1 MKFKLNLIPLLSI
14 PFIAI
19 SCKNNQKPIQEE
31 NKIENKEAEA
41 NNKQDE
47 IKIYHFIDFYN
58 SSKINNKQIF
68 IDNDLQAS
76 NILNGYIFYE
86 EYKTVDDTGFD
97 EDADLEITKNN
108 VHIFKISSFFNKD
121 FFKENI
127 LIYTSEIP
135 NLLTPN
141 INNVENAKIF
151 FPIKIENGKFV
162 YDDQANIIEKNIEKV
177 RNFKFNLKHINYIH
191 SSVKGFYI
199 AINKKHKQAFKDF
212 VNKIYTS

>member
-1 MKFKLNLIPLLSI
+1 MKFKLNIIPLLSI
-14 PFIAI
+14 PLFAI
-19 SCKNNQKPIQEE
+19 SCKNNEKPIQEE
-31 NKIENKEAEA
+31 KKIENKEAET
-41 NNKQDE
+41 NTKQDE
-47 IKIYHFIDFYN
+47 LKIYHFIDFYN

-68 IDNDLQAS
+68 IDNDLWAS
-76 NILNGYIFYE
+76 TILNGYIFYE

-97 EDADLEITKNN
+97 EDTDLEITKNN
-108 VHIFKISSFFNKD
+108 VHLFKISSFFNKD

-135 NLLTPN
+135 NLLSPN
-141 INNVENAKIF
+141 INNVKNVKIL

-177 RNFKFNLKHINYIH
+177 RNFEFNPKHINYIH

-199 AINKKHKQAFKDF
+199 AINKKHSQAFKDF
-212 VNKIYTS
+212 IKRIYSS

>member
-1 MKFKLNLIPLLSI
+1 MKFKLNIIPLLSI
-14 PFIAI
+14 PLLAI
-19 SCKNNQKPIQEE
+19 SCKNNEKLIQEE
-31 NKIENKEAEA
+31 KKIENKEVEK
-41 NNKQDE
+41 NTKQDE
-47 IKIYHFIDFYN
+47 LKIYHFIDFYN

-68 IDNDLQAS
+68 IDNDLWAS
-76 NILNGYIFYE
+76 TILNGYIFYE

-97 EDADLEITKNN
+97 EDADLEIAKNN

-135 NLLTPN
+135 NLLSPN
-141 INNVENAKIF
+141 INNVENVKIF

-177 RNFKFNLKHINYIH
+177 RNFEFNLKHINYIH

-199 AINKKHKQAFKDF
+199 AINKKHSQAFKDF
-212 VNKIYTS
+212 VNRIYSS